1 MMCFAFLCLFFYI
14 LVKLTVEIDIMRKIR
29 ILSIATLFLLWCTT
43 ILFAANS
50 EKLELSHYAVNIDQT
65 KDSICLNPD
74 VAPSFPGGLS
84 AQVEFVAENLQY
96 PLEAYRDSIQGIVVV
111 SFIVEPDG
119 SLSDISV
126 NKGLSLGCD
135 LEAMRLISSMPKW
148 VPAKKN
154 KKKVRTS
161 WYLPISFHL
170 SKEKRE
176 YLKSRLELYD
186 MVKAEF
192 DREYLLEVD
201 SIEGKELDVKP
212 SFPGGEKAYV
222 SFVKNNL
229 KYPVVAQESGVQGRV
244 LASFIV
250 NSDGSINDITI
261 LEGLSKECDD
271 EVIRVI
277 QLMPKWT
284 PGEVDEKIVA
294 AKCNL
299 GINFRFKGSGEN
311 SNVKALYLLNGKV
324 ITQEEALK
332 IPSSKIGNKTFIS
345 DKKALKRFGE
355 AGKYKDGII
364 VITLKK

>member
-1 MMCFAFLCLFFYI
+1 MKNTRTLS
-14 LVKLTVEIDIMRKIR
+14 LV
-29 ILSIATLFLLWCTT
+29 TLFLLLCNM
-43 ILFAANS
+43 ILFAGNS
-50 EKLELSHYAVNIDQT
+50 VKLELGDCSINIDKT
-65 KDSICLNPD
+65 KDTICLSPD
-74 VAPSFPGGLS
+74 VVPSFPNGLG
-84 AQVEFVAENLQY
+84 AQVEFIAKNLQH
-96 PLEAYRDSIQGIVVV
+96 PLEVYRDGIEGIVVV
-111 SFIVEPDG
+111 NFIVEPDG

-126 NKGLSLGCD
+126 NKGLSPECD
-135 LEAMRLISSMPKW
+135 LEAMRLVGSMPKW

-176 YLKSRLELYD
+176 YLKSRLQLYD
-186 MVKAEF
+186 MVKAEI
-192 DREYLLEVD
+192 DREYLFEVD
-201 SIEGKELDVKP
+201 SIDGKELDVKP

-229 KYPVVAQESGVQGRV
+229 KYPVVALESGVQGRV
-244 LASFIV
+244 LARFVV

-261 LEGLSKECDD
+261 LEGLSKECDN

-277 QLMPKWT
+277 ELMPKWT
-284 PGEVDEKIVA
+284 PGEVDGVKVTVS
-294 AKCNL
+294 CSL
-299 GINFRFKGSGEN
+299 PINFRFKGSDEN

-332 IPSSKIGNKTFIS
+332 IPSSNIDNKTFIP
-345 DKKALKRFGE
+345 DKTALKRFGE
-355 AGKYKDGII
+355 AGKGKDGIM